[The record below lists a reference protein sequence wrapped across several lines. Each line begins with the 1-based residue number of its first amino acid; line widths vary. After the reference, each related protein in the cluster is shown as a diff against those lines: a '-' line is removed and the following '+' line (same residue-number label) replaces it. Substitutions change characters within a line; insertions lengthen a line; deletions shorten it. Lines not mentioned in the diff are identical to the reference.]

1 MGGSRD
7 AELRAATWL
16 MRNEMVNGN
25 QVQTVD
31 FGRSYV
37 RFRVDCLAQEAIT
50 VTHFMPT
57 TVNNVRIALECR
69 CELIELGSGQSHVYV
84 LGASCKTERVG
95 AKDGCWLEPNADFC
109 LATSEQE
116 FLIFKSWAR
125 NDMAVAKH
133 PRANGVPRERQSGR
147 CREAWADFGFQV
159 RPARGRTLTTINDT
173 IAAIRGDRP
182 LVARTEYEDGDYR
195 VIIEHPVKTINFSE
209 REHVF
214 QTDTGPILLPDL
226 TPARLQRGERLIDCF
241 DLAYSA
247 FNSAGWAEFIVNVPT
262 PVGDRV
268 SVNHYSRTR
277 RIEPTHNVLFEV
289 LDDVRP
295 PMHSLADG
303 QLLRVDAAE
312 TADLN
317 SSSRGD
323 YQFPRSNR

>member
-1 MGGSRD
+1 
-7 AELRAATWL
+7 
-16 MRNEMVNGN
+16 MVNGT
-25 QVQTVD
+25 QMQTID

-69 CELIELGSGQSHVYV
+69 CELIELGSGKSHVYV

-109 LATSEQE
+109 LATSHEE

-125 NDMAVAKH
+125 NGMAVAKH
-133 PRANGVPRERQSGR
+133 PQANGVPQERQSGR

-159 RPARGRTLTTINDT
+159 RLARGRTLTTINDT

-182 LVARTEYEDGDYR
+182 LVARTEYDDGGYH
-195 VIIEHPVKTINFSE
+195 VIIDHPVKTINFSE

-262 PVGDRV
+262 PVGDGV

-277 RIEPTHNVLFEV
+277 RIETTNNVLIEV
-289 LDDVRP
+289 LDDVQP
-295 PMHSLADG
+295 EMHRVSGDRLIRADG
-303 QLLRVDAAE
+303 AE
-312 TADLN
+312 N
-317 SSSRGD
+317 SESVAPHRGAHAL
-323 YQFPRSNR
+323 PRNGQ